1 MQKEQ
6 EGKIVC
12 GICHRFFGHDVQC
25 PFAGA
30 AKDIKRCACCEEEI
44 ENGMDFYTVP
54 GGMYLCESCVQ
65 RMDKE
70 EILDFFGAERS
81 IE

>member
-1 MQKEQ
+1 MCE
-6 EGKIVC
+6 
-12 GICHRFFGHDVQC
+12 ICHRFFGHDAQC
-25 PFAGA
+25 PFAGSE
-30 AKDIKRCACCEEEI
+30 KHKKRCACCEEEI
-44 ENGMDFYTVP
+44 ENGMDFYTIP